1 MQISSLPGF
10 KKKPFG
16 LSESRV
22 VTMGSVFYKIKSV
35 QKCVSAWFSV
45 QTSFRC
51 KASSLKKE
59 REGRGVWYLGL
70 PCGVMQSRS
79 LSLSHFLTSHF
90 TTSTQR
96 IELYAAAVLPSGLF
110 FLSFVFSPTRR
121 RPITNNLNSARGWG
135 QLPDLIYHYVPVP
148 IGW

>member
-22 VTMGSVFYKIKSV
+22 VTMGSVRFFYKIKSV

-59 REGRGVWYLGL
+59 RERGGGSDIWGSHAAS
-70 PCGVMQSRS
+70 CRADHC
-79 LSLSHFLTSHF
+79 LSHTF
-90 TTSTQR
+90 
-96 IELYAAAVLPSGLF
+96 
-110 FLSFVFSPTRR
+110 
-121 RPITNNLNSARGWG
+121 
-135 QLPDLIYHYVPVP
+135 
-148 IGW
+148 